1 MLIFSLPFCLLLPDS
16 EYQVKLGDN
25 DIVTLKL
32 QKVIPKVYDERLP
45 FRGFIKGELEN
56 ISTLKI
62 YNPKKNEGRWVNKE
76 ELEGITDLN
85 IVNEYKTH
93 NDVKIVPKVT
103 PSIIERDINWEEDI
117 QQIAINEYR
126 KKEIDNDEFADNEE
140 DIRRLY
146 YSGRT
151 LYLNCEVFK
160 DRYGR
165 CRYTRIIYESSK
177 NLHYELEFERAVSAI
192 NILISQYRYWTDSYW
207 ITRVSER
214 EFFFYK
220 TYDNSDSYHGWNEIG
235 HSQYARDFDNDTVER
250 IRESIVNKEIQDL
263 FTDMPFFQLRLDARN
278 AFDQTNYHLSV
289 IYIVTALESVVMTL
303 LGHHHSKSKLK
314 ELERVPLTY
323 IISKSLKKIF
333 PFYQLALYIKDI
345 TEAIQIRNRII
356 HQGDINIDGKE
367 AEKILNDVN
376 EFINFILKDLLK
388 KILPQ

>member
-1 MLIFSLPFCLLLPDS
+1 MLIFSLPFCLLMPDN

-32 QKVIPKVYDERLP
+32 HKVISKIYDERLP
-45 FRGFIKGELEN
+45 FRGFVKGELEN
-56 ISTLKI
+56 ISMLKI
-62 YNPKKNEGRWVNKE
+62 YNPKKNEGKWVNKE
-76 ELEGITDLN
+76 ELEEITDMN

-93 NDVKIVPKVT
+93 DGVKIVPKVS
-103 PSIIERDINWEEDI
+103 PSIIERDINWDEDI
-117 QQIAINEYR
+117 QQIAISEYKN
-126 KKEIDNDEFADNEE
+126 KKMVTDEFSDDEE
-140 DIRRLY
+140 EIRNLY

-151 LYLNCEVFK
+151 LYLNCEVFR

-177 NLHYELEFERAVSAI
+177 NLHYEMEFKRAVTAI
-192 NILISQYRYWTDSYW
+192 NILISQYRLWTNSYW

-220 TYDNSDSYHGWNEIG
+220 TYDNSESYHGWNEIG
-235 HSQYARDFDNDTVER
+235 HSQYARDFDNQTIDR

-263 FTDMPFFQLRLDARN
+263 FTRMPFFQLRLDARN
-278 AFDQTNYHLSV
+278 AFDQTNYHLAV
-289 IYIVTALESVVMTL
+289 IYIITALESVVMTL
-303 LGHHHSKSKLK
+303 LGYYHSKSKIK

-333 PFYQLALYIKDI
+333 PYYRLAIYVKDI

-356 HQGDINIDGKE
+356 HQGDINVEGKE

-376 EFINFILKDLLK
+376 QFLDILLKDLIK
-388 KILPQ
+388 KVMPQ